1 MLAVHARHQ
10 ETDMMRAGGLLGSTM
25 NRLTAFSKTA
35 HGRQIMVLMAFVVFV
50 FMVIYYLIR

>member
-1 MLAVHARHQ
+1 
-10 ETDMMRAGGLLGSTM
+10 MMRAGGLLGSTM

-50 FMVIYYLIR
+50 FLVIYYLIR